1 MAVSWTALAQ
11 KYRAVQT
18 KSLLQVPLTLSQ
30 FNAKYSASKKFWGCN
45 YWYGTRLKSVFYL
58 KGSLVFR
65 NYSYVVWTKIACK
78 SQKNSV
84 RNSVLAKNCNNNSI
98 SLVNL
103 KANFNTSSKS
113 ASRLTPI
120 EATNILRKNEYT
132 TEERWLGQ
140 EDGNCPAKSFDMN
153 SLRSNNPS
161 EDAHAEAILRVG
173 TVSPNAMLFGIF
185 DGHGGAAC
193 GQV

>member
-1 MAVSWTALAQ
+1 M
-11 KYRAVQT
+11 
-18 KSLLQVPLTLSQ
+18 
-30 FNAKYSASKKFWGCN
+30 
-45 YWYGTRLKSVFYL
+45 
-58 KGSLVFR
+58 
-65 NYSYVVWTKIACK
+65 
-78 SQKNSV
+78 
-84 RNSVLAKNCNNNSI
+84 
-98 SLVNL
+98 
-103 KANFNTSSKS
+103 
-113 ASRLTPI
+113 SRLTPI
-120 EATNILRKNEYT
+120 EATNILRKSEYT